1 MKDRKVKQVLSRSCY
16 QWEGGWHKEKVKEGE
31 YSGSTMY
38 SCMKMEQRSVE
49 TVLRRGGGGIKDK
62 DKGGESKIHCKHFC
76 KYHNVLPIQQ

>member
-1 MKDRKVKQVLSRSCY
+1 
-16 QWEGGWHKEKVKEGE
+16 
-31 YSGSTMY
+31 MY